1 MADPSLHAVTEDD
14 GAVERRHVGV
24 SARGLASGSSR
35 SGSAI
40 PLAARLVLARLDR
53 LRDGRLTVHLPGGEH
68 RVVGGCGSPDADIT
82 IHHWRFFSRLLRGAD
97 VGAGESYVDGDWS
110 TPDLVAL
117 SRLFLANEEVLAP
130 PRLVGLLGRMRDRL
144 LHLLRTNTRLQARRN
159 IHAHYDLSND
169 FYGLFLDPSMTYST
183 ALFTDPAQGLEA
195 AQRAKYARLADWAGL
210 RPGDHVLEIGC
221 GWGGFAEYAAGE
233 LGCRVTGIT
242 LSEEQARYARR
253 RLEARGLGDRVEIRI
268 VDYRDVEGRYDAVVS
283 IEMLEAVGHRYLDDF
298 FAACDRVLRPGGRVA
313 LQAITIPDRVYDR
326 YRRGTDWIR
335 KYIFPGGHLPS
346 LGALQAAMARRSGFV
361 IDRMENVGDHYA
373 TTLRHWRRRFWMKVD
388 AVRVLGFDDRFVRL
402 WDFYL
407 ASCEAAFRQRQIGNA
422 QLQLS
427 RIGDAVRGRQAP
439 EAERPDHGRP

>member
-1 MADPSLHAVTEDD
+1 
-14 GAVERRHVGV
+14 
-24 SARGLASGSSR
+24 
-35 SGSAI
+35 
-40 PLAARLVLARLDR
+40 
-53 LRDGRLTVHLPGGEH
+53 
-68 RVVGGCGSPDADIT
+68 
-82 IHHWRFFSRLLRGAD
+82 
-97 VGAGESYVDGDWS
+97 
-110 TPDLVAL
+110 
-117 SRLFLANEEVLAP
+117 
-130 PRLVGLLGRMRDRL
+130 
-144 LHLLRTNTRLQARRN
+144 
-159 IHAHYDLSND
+159 
-169 FYGLFLDPSMTYST
+169 
-183 ALFTDPAQGLEA
+183 
-195 AQRAKYARLADWAGL
+195 
-210 RPGDHVLEIGC
+210 
-221 GWGGFAEYAAGE
+221 YAAGE

-268 VDYRDVEGRYDAVVS
+268 VDYRDVGGRYDAVVS

-313 LQAITIPDRVYDR
+313 LQTITIPDRVYDR

-388 AVRVLGFDDRFVRL
+388 AVRALGFDDRFVRL

-439 EAERPDHGRP
+439 DAESPDHGRL

>member
-1 MADPSLHAVTEDD
+1 
-14 GAVERRHVGV
+14 
-24 SARGLASGSSR
+24 
-35 SGSAI
+35 
-40 PLAARLVLARLDR
+40 
-53 LRDGRLTVHLPGGEH
+53 
-68 RVVGGCGSPDADIT
+68 
-82 IHHWRFFSRLLRGAD
+82 
-97 VGAGESYVDGDWS
+97 VDGDWS

-144 LHLLRTNTRLQARRN
+144 LHLLRTNTRFQARRN
-159 IHAHYDLSND
+159 IHAHYDLSNE
-169 FYGLFLDPSMTYST
+169 FYGLFLDPSMTYSA
-183 ALFTDPAQGLEA
+183 ALFSDPAQGLEA
-195 AQRAKYARLADWAGL
+195 AQRAKYARLAEWAGL
-210 RPGDHVLEIGC
+210 RPDDHVLEIGC

-298 FAACDRVLRPGGRVA
+298 FAGCDRVLRPGGRVA
-313 LQAITIPDRVYDR
+313 LQTITIPDRVYDR

-346 LGALQAAMARRSGFV
+346 LGALQAAMAKRTGFV

-373 TTLRHWRRRFWMKVD
+373 TTLRHWRRRFWTKVD
-388 AVRVLGFDDRFVRL
+388 AVCALGFDGRFVRL

-427 RIGDAVRGRQAP
+427 RIGDAARGLQAAD
-439 EAERPDHGRP
+439 AESPDHGRP